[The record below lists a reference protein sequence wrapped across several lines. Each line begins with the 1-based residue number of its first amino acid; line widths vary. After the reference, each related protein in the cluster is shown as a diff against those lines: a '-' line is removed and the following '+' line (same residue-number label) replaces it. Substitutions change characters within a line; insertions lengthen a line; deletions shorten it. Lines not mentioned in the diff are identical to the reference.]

1 MVDQEL
7 KEVRANKAQRRGC
20 SSNGYR
26 QKIWEKEIDEYV
38 RRKAKLTANC
48 EKLYSLIL
56 GQCTEHMVAKLESL
70 DDFKEIE
77 RGLDVIKLMKAIK
90 GVSYQFEGQKY
101 QDKAL
106 HQALKRLYLF
116 NQNKEMTNAKFLE
129 TFQTLVSVITE
140 CGG

>member
-1 MVDQEL
+1 
-7 KEVRANKAQRRGC
+7 
-20 SSNGYR
+20 
-26 QKIWEKEIDEYV
+26 
-38 RRKAKLTANC
+38 
-48 EKLYSLIL
+48 
-56 GQCTEHMVAKLESL
+56 MVAKLESL

-77 RGLDVIKLMKAIK
+77 RVLDVIKLMEAIK